1 MLGMATSQPLTPSQ
15 WPPLFKV
22 LCTLL
27 VLGNGIALFS
37 KIAVWMR
44 GNKPSV
50 CTPLNFLFVAGRK
63 SFGAARAL
71 DICRVL
77 LELYRL
83 PAISRFGV
91 TILIRRNLPLSC
103 IHFFLFYCLSDERGV
118 NELESHIM
126 EGFQRHRLSPIS
138 LQESYKN
145 TLISI

>member
-1 MLGMATSQPLTPSQ
+1 MATSQPLTPSQ

-50 CTPLNFLFVAGRK
+50 CTPPELFVCSWEKVSGRH
-63 SFGAARAL
+63 
-71 DICRVL
+71 VL
-77 LELYRL
+77 STSV
-83 PAISRFGV
+83 ACFW
-91 TILIRRNLPLSC
+91 SC
-103 IHFFLFYCLSDERGV
+103 IVCRRSPDLGLLSSSGEIFLYLVFTFFSFIVSRMNAGLTNWNLI
-118 NELESHIM
+118 IM